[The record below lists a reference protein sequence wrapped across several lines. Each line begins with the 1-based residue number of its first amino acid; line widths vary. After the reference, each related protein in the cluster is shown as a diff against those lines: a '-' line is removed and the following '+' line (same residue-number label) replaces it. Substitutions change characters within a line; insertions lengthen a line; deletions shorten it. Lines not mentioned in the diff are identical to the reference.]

1 MNIFELKENIVG
13 GNYDTSFLKLYGDVS
28 LAKERFLKAC
38 DQYLQIYDNTD
49 DMYMFSAP
57 GRTEVGGNHTD
68 HEHGRVLT
76 GSVNLDVI
84 AIVCPN
90 NDNVVRIKSE
100 GYNMDVVDLSDLSIV
115 AKEEGRAISLIR
127 GVLNFFKESGYT
139 IGGFNAYTTSNVL
152 KGSGLSSSAAF
163 EVLICNILKGL
174 FKNDVSAEEIAKIS
188 QKSENQYFGKPCGL
202 LDQMASSVGG
212 FTAIDFKDPENPVIE
227 KVDFDL
233 SKFNHSLCI
242 VNTGGNHADLTDDYA
257 AITRDCKAVSQF
269 FGKEFLRDV
278 NEDDFYAQIAVV
290 REKLGD
296 RAVLR
301 AIHIFDENK
310 RALNQKEALKNNDFD
325 LFLKLINE
333 SGNSSYK
340 YLQNV
345 YSVSSVNEQGISLG
359 LALSERILN
368 GKGACRVHGG
378 GFAGTV
384 QCFVPNEILDTFKHE
399 IEKTFGKGSCYVLNI
414 RSLGGYCF

>member
-1 MNIFELKENIVG
+1 M
-13 GNYDTSFLKLYGDVS
+13 
-28 LAKERFLKAC
+28 
-38 DQYLQIYDNTD
+38 
-49 DMYMFSAP
+49 
-57 GRTEVGGNHTD
+57 
-68 HEHGRVLT
+68 
-76 GSVNLDVI
+76 
-84 AIVCPN
+84 
-90 NDNVVRIKSE
+90 
-100 GYNMDVVDLSDLSIV
+100 
-115 AKEEGRAISLIR
+115 
-127 GVLNFFKESGYT
+127 
-139 IGGFNAYTTSNVL
+139 
-152 KGSGLSSSAAF
+152 
-163 EVLICNILKGL
+163 
-174 FKNDVSAEEIAKIS
+174 
-188 QKSENQYFGKPCGL
+188 
-202 LDQMASSVGG
+202 
-212 FTAIDFKDPENPVIE
+212 
-227 KVDFDL
+227 
-233 SKFNHSLCI
+233 
-242 VNTGGNHADLTDDYA
+242 
-257 AITRDCKAVSQF
+257 
-269 FGKEFLRDV
+269 RDV

-301 AIHIFDENK
+301 AIHIFDENM